1 MKPATRASGFETN
14 NAELDGRGWEPSK
27 YLKGD
32 MKRTEYRD
40 RFNAPIGFHR
50 DTFQEKPRKMKHK

>member
-50 DTFQEKPRKMKHK
+50 DTFQ